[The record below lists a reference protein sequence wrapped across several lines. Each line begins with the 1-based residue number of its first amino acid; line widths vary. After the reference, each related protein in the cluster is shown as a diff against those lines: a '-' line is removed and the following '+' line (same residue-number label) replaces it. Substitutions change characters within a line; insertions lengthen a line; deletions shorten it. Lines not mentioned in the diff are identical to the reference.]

1 MNLIL
6 TEVEVVWEDKTKK
19 VSLIEQ
25 ILEAD
30 EIEKPLSK
38 YYILN
43 AFGNKVF
50 IKANNRELAQLAV
63 DTEYR
68 KGHYRVSSDK
78 GDSPK
83 GDVTVRC
90 VATRRGQAVQRSK
103 AKILNS

>member
-6 TEVEVVWEDKTKK
+6 TEVEVMWEGKIKK

-30 EIEKPLSK
+30 EVDKPLSK
-38 YYILN
+38 YNIVN
-43 AFGNKVF
+43 AFGNKVY

-83 GDVTVRC
+83 GDVTVR
-90 VATRRGQAVQRSK
+90 ATAFRKGQQQQMQKSR
-103 AKILNS
+103 ILNS